1 MTLSDSRAEVS
12 PEIKSLLS
20 TDRFTELTEPEPGIL
35 STIGEAEA
43 PHNRR
48 FEAFYG
54 RLYSLV
60 IQTPTLRRAAFS
72 LWGSADPLYELETF
86 VGDAVRAA
94 RSLDPT
100 PILVDLPSGAATLHP
115 FLVRE
120 RFDGTVVEVD
130 LAISMLRR
138 AVAFHRSS
146 TPDLKAI
153 FLHSNALDLPLRDE
167 VADVVVSING
177 LHVVLDH
184 ARFLAEAARITKP
197 GGMLWL
203 ITPVDAPSVRSR
215 AILHAATALGI
226 TPTTPPTLDDL
237 RRLLEEAGLTEVR
250 SYGGTSIT
258 GLASE
263 RVAAD

>member
-120 RFDGTVVEVD
+120 RFDEPS
-130 LAISMLRR
+130 LRSISRSPCFAARSRSTGR
-138 AVAFHRSS
+138 ARQTSRRSS
-146 TPDLKAI
+146 
-153 FLHSNALDLPLRDE
+153 
-167 VADVVVSING
+167 
-177 LHVVLDH
+177 
-184 ARFLAEAARITKP
+184 
-197 GGMLWL
+197 
-203 ITPVDAPSVRSR
+203 
-215 AILHAATALGI
+215 
-226 TPTTPPTLDDL
+226 
-237 RRLLEEAGLTEVR
+237 
-250 SYGGTSIT
+250 
-258 GLASE
+258 
-263 RVAAD
+263 

>member
-12 PEIKSLLS
+12 AEIMSLLS
-20 TDRFTELTEPEPGIL
+20 ADRLPELTEAEPGIL
-35 STIGEAEA
+35 SAIGEAEA

-48 FEAFYG
+48 FEGSYG
-54 RLYSLV
+54 RLYSVV
-60 IQTPTLRRAAFS
+60 IQTPALRRAAFS

-94 RSLDPT
+94 RSLEPN
-100 PILVDLPSGAATLHP
+100 PILVDLPSGAGTLLP
-115 FLVRE
+115 FLARE

-130 LAISMLRR
+130 LAISMIRR

-153 FLHSNALDLPLRDE
+153 FLHSNALDLPLRDD

-177 LHVVLDH
+177 LHVVPDH
-184 ARFLAEAARITKP
+184 AGFLAEAARITKP
-197 GGMLWL
+197 GGRLWL
-203 ITPVDAPSVRSR
+203 ITPVDGPSVRSR
-215 AILHAATALGI
+215 AILSAATALGI
-226 TPTTPPTLDDL
+226 TPRTPPTLRDL
-237 RRLLEEAGLTEVR
+237 RRLLGEAGFSAVR
-250 SYGGTSIT
+250 WYGGTSIT
-258 GLASE
+258 GLACE